1 MNFKKARGLLGLVGS
16 VFGAVSAVQGFRN
29 ARKDKDKLLL
39 VNASASI
46 LVAITGVLLTI
57 RSIRKDELK

>member
-1 MNFKKARGLLGLVGS
+1 MKKMRGVLGLVGS
-16 VFGAVSAVQGFRN
+16 VFGAVSAVQGLRN

-39 VNASASI
+39 LNASASI

-57 RSIRKDELK
+57 RAVRKDELK

>member
-1 MNFKKARGLLGLVGS
+1 MKKMRGVLGLAGS
-16 VFGAVSAVQGFRN
+16 VFGAVSAVKGLRN

-39 VNASASI
+39 VNAGASI

-57 RSIRKDELK
+57 RAVGKDELK

>member
-1 MNFKKARGLLGLVGS
+1 MKKMRGVLGLVGS
-16 VFGAVSAVQGFRN
+16 VFGAVSAVQGLRN

-39 VNASASI
+39 INASASI

-57 RSIRKDELK
+57 RAVRKDELK

>member
-1 MNFKKARGLLGLVGS
+1 MKKARGLIGLVGS
-16 VFGAVSAVQGFRN
+16 VFGAVSAVHGFRN
-29 ARKDKDKLLL
+29 ARRDQDKLLL

-46 LVAITGVLLTI
+46 LVAITGVALTI

>member
-1 MNFKKARGLLGLVGS
+1 MTFKKIRGVLGLAGS

-39 VNASASI
+39 LNASASI
-46 LVAITGVLLTI
+46 LVAVTGVLLTI
-57 RSIRKDELK
+57 RAVRKDELK

>member
-1 MNFKKARGLLGLVGS
+1 MTFKKIRGLIGVAGS
-16 VFGAVSAVQGFRN
+16 VFGAVSAVQGLRS

-57 RSIRKDELK
+57 RAIRKDELK

>member
-1 MNFKKARGLLGLVGS
+1 MTFKKIRGVLGLAGS

-57 RSIRKDELK
+57 RAIRKDELK

>member
-1 MNFKKARGLLGLVGS
+1 MKKARGLLGLVGS
-16 VFGAVSAVQGFRN
+16 VFGAVSAVQGLRN

-46 LVAITGVLLTI
+46 LVAITGVALTI
-57 RSIRKDELK
+57 RAIRKDELK